1 MECDLIDEEERELKK
16 NKNDP
21 TTHNDEE
28 VEDVYAQ
35 MFGDVD

>member
-21 TTHNDEE
+21 TIHNDEE
-28 VEDVYAQ
+28 VEDVYEQ